1 MSSLVSVSSVPIVEF
16 VLSLVIET
24 VTLVIGTVV
33 ELRLL
38 SRLILVV
45 GIGEAGGGVA
55 LLVAALV
62 TSNLTIPG
70 LLAVLL
76 GALEGPGVF
85 VGFPLSG
92 QVSVVAVVLL
102 LLVLRSQPP
111 VVGIDRLAAAG
122 ALVGHVVVVAGL
134 LAARLVAAVAV
145 ARAAVVVR
153 VVELVVGVAR
163 GQNLHGQRRGRSGHG
178 AGGQVLLVH
187 HRVEVD
193 GQDGGGRQ
201 GGRQQQQLQ
210 GAQHDLAT
218 NTLTAAGPV
227 ARL

>member
-1 MSSLVSVSSVPIVEF
+1 MSSLVSVSSISIVDF
-16 VLSLVIET
+16 ILSLVIKV

-33 ELRLL
+33 ELGFFPRLV
-38 SRLILVV
+38 LVV
-45 GIGEAGGGVA
+45 RIGEAGSGMA
-55 LLVAALV
+55 LFVAALV
-62 TSNLTIPG
+62 AGHLAVPG

-76 GALEGPGVF
+76 AAMEGPTVF
-85 VGFPLSG
+85 VGFPLCG
-92 QVSVVAVVLL
+92 QISIVALVLL
-102 LLVLRSQPP
+102 LLVLRLQPP
-111 VVGIDRLAAAG
+111 IVGVDRLAAAG
-122 ALVGHVVVVAGL
+122 PLVGHVVVVAGL
-134 LAARLVAAVAV
+134 VAARVVAASAG
-145 ARAAVVVR
+145 ARAAVVVG

-163 GQNLHGQRRGRSGHG
+163 GQNHGQRGVRSGHG

-193 GQDGGGRQ
+193 GQDGSGHK